1 MAVKRCPMCHCANGA
16 TAWQCR
22 CGYEFGQDVG
32 KTLVLLRD
40 QRTNARIM
48 LGLLG
53 AIDLAAAGA
62 VIYLSLSGSVLLP
75 VLGFAAL
82 LGMTARLVRKLSI
95 TRASIRQLEKREL
108 PRATLRKR

>member
-1 MAVKRCPMCHCANGA
+1 MAVKRCPMCHSASA
-16 TAWQCR
+16 STAWQCR

-48 LGLLG
+48 L
-53 AIDLAAAGA
+53 ASMAVIDLAAVGA
-62 VIYLSLSGSVLLP
+62 FVLVGFPGPILIP
-75 VLGFAAL
+75 VLGIAAL
-82 LGMTARLVRKLSI
+82 FGVTARVARKLSI

-108 PRATLRKR
+108 PKATVHKG